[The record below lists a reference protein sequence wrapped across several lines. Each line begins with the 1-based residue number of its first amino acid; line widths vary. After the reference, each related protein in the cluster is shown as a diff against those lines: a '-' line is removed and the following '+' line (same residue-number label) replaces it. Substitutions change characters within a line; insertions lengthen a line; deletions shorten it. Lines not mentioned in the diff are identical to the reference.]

1 MSGDQF
7 SRTMRK
13 KLIEALFL
21 CSALYFLS
29 GCAQLGNTLYDPV
42 VSTTEVDTPEGPQ
55 QLVSTNG
62 WVLNPSIAEGIQAVG
77 TIAPFPWSSLAAN
90 ALIGALAVFGHIR
103 SKKWREATISAV
115 GAAQEFKEQLSRLDQ
130 AAAAEAKAKVKTA
143 QKIKGTQPLIQQAL
157 AAIDR

>member
-1 MSGDQF
+1 
-7 SRTMRK
+7 MRK

-42 VSTTEVDTPEGPQ
+42 VSTTEVDTPEGKQ
-55 QLVSTNG
+55 TLVSTNG
-62 WVLNPSIAEGIQAVG
+62 WVLNPSIAEGITTIGA
-77 TIAPFPWSSLAAN
+77 IAPFPWSGLAAN

-103 SKKWREATISAV
+103 SKKWRAATISAV